1 MYGFILTPSFALVR
15 TAFIVPPGM
24 GVRNTNRVLDIF
36 GLVRDSSMLFGRNL
50 PLAELPFHSRPT
62 PGMVISSSFR
72 ASFSMNFLQMGQH
85 FQQLIIWSAWNLH
98 VSNKD
103 ASLNSLMITIV
114 KEWAEKCYGC
124 DQTWDHSAVTREP
137 SLSPEWFHPH
147 QSGQIRQ
154 GPHYLICDQ
163 RPASWEQL

>member
-1 MYGFILTPSFALVR
+1 
-15 TAFIVPPGM
+15 M
-24 GVRNTNRVLDIF
+24 GIRNTNRVLDIF

-62 PGMVISSSFR
+62 PGMVISSSSR
-72 ASFSMNFLQMGQH
+72 ASFSMNFLQMGRE
-85 FQQLIIWSAWNLH
+85 FQQFIISC
-98 VSNKD
+98 VSKCRVYIR
-103 ASLNSLMITIV
+103 SLMITIV
-114 KEWAEKCYGC
+114 KELAEKCYGR
-124 DQTWDHSAVTREP
+124 DQTWDHSADTREP

-163 RPASWEQL
+163 RPASWEQLQSRVSFKSKLSNYTA